1 MKKEMTIQ
9 QAAQLTGYHEA
20 TLTKACQD
28 GRIKA
33 RRAGKRWIVETP
45 SLLDFGQRKP
55 HKAVREAVQENQL
68 ELPEKQPE
76 APNMPNMNE
85 LAKAWEDELQRIAEI
100 DEKAENEA
108 LAARND
114 GLQAIVPETRSAR
127 HTVPESWKEVPIAT
141 YEDLLEQYH
150 RGIAEGFHMAMA
162 YIKSYTEEDPE
173 E

>member
-28 GRIKA
+28 GKIKA

-45 SLLDFGQRKP
+45 SLLEFGQRKP

-68 ELPEKQPE
+68 ELTEKQPE
-76 APNMPNMNE
+76 APNMNE
-85 LAKAWEDELQRIAEI
+85 LAKAWEEELQRIAEI
-100 DEKAENEA
+100 DEEAEKEA
-108 LAARND
+108 LAARNE
-114 GLQAIVPETRSAR
+114 GLQAIIPETRSAR
-127 HTVPESWKEVPIAT
+127 HTAPEDWKKVLIAT

-150 RGIAEGFHMAMA
+150 RGVAEGFHMAMA
-162 YIKSYTEEDPE
+162 YLKEYAEEDPE

>member
-20 TLTKACQD
+20 TLTRACQE
-28 GRIKA
+28 GQIKT
-33 RRAGKRWIVETP
+33 RRAGRRWLVETP
-45 SLLDFGQRKP
+45 SLLEFGQRKP
-55 HKAVREAVQENQL
+55 HKAARETVQENQL
-68 ELPEKQPE
+68 ELTEENPQTPEIEKLAEEWETIAAQE
-76 APNMPNMNE
+76 AT
-85 LAKAWEDELQRIAEI
+85 II
-100 DEKAENEA
+100 
-108 LAARND
+108 
-114 GLQAIVPETRSAR
+114 PETRSAR
-127 HTVPESWKEVPIAT
+127 HTVPEDWKEVLIAT

>member
-20 TLTKACQD
+20 TLTKACQE

-55 HKAVREAVQENQL
+55 HKATRETVQENQL
-68 ELPEKQPE
+68 DLPEKQPE
-76 APNMPNMNE
+76 APDMNE

-100 DEKAENEA
+100 DQEAEKEA
-108 LAARND
+108 LAARNE
-114 GLQAIVPETRSAR
+114 GLQAIIPETRSAR
-127 HTVPESWKEVPIAT
+127 HTAPEDWKNVLIAT

>member
-9 QAAQLTGYHEA
+9 QAAQLTGDHEA
-20 TLTKACQD
+20 TLTKACQE

-55 HKAVREAVQENQL
+55 HKATRETVQENQL
-68 ELPEKQPE
+68 DLPEKQPE
-76 APNMPNMNE
+76 APDMNE

-100 DEKAENEA
+100 DQEAEKEA
-108 LAARND
+108 LAARNE
-114 GLQAIVPETRSAR
+114 GLQAIIPETRSAR
-127 HTVPESWKEVPIAT
+127 HTAPEDWKNVLIAT

>member
-20 TLTKACQD
+20 TLTKACQE

-55 HKAVREAVQENQL
+55 HKATRETVQENQL
-68 ELPEKQPE
+68 ELPEKQQE
-76 APNMPNMNE
+76 APDMNE

-100 DEKAENEA
+100 DQEAEKEA
-108 LAARND
+108 LAARNE
-114 GLQAIVPETRSAR
+114 GLQAIIPETRSAR
-127 HTVPESWKEVPIAT
+127 HTAPEDWKNVLIAT

>member
-9 QAAQLTGYHEA
+9 QAAQLTGYNES
-20 TLTKACQD
+20 TLTRACQD

-45 SLLDFGQRKP
+45 SLLEFGQRKP
-55 HKAVREAVQENQL
+55 HKATRETVQENQL
-68 ELPEKQPE
+68 ELTEKQPE
-76 APNMPNMNE
+76 APDTNE
-85 LAKAWEDELQRIAEI
+85 LAKAWEDESQRIAEI
-100 DEKAENEA
+100 YEEAEKEAMAALNEGA
-108 LAARND
+108 
-114 GLQAIVPETRSAR
+114 QIIVPETRSAR

-141 YEDLLEQYH
+141 YENLLEQYH

-162 YIKSYTEEDPE
+162 YIKSYTEEDSE

>member
-20 TLTKACQD
+20 TLTKACQE

-55 HKAVREAVQENQL
+55 HKATRETVQENQL
-68 ELPEKQPE
+68 DLPEKQPE
-76 APNMPNMNE
+76 APDMNE

-100 DEKAENEA
+100 DQEAEKEA
-108 LAARND
+108 LAARNE
-114 GLQAIVPETRSAR
+114 GLQAIIPETRSAR
-127 HTVPESWKEVPIAT
+127 HTAPEDWKNVLIAT
-141 YEDLLEQYH
+141 YEDLLEQYR
-150 RGIAEGFHMAMA
+150 RGFAEGHRQALA
-162 YIKSYTEEDPE
+162 YREAGAKE
-173 E
+173 

>member
-20 TLTKACQD
+20 TLTKACQE

-55 HKAVREAVQENQL
+55 HKATRETVQENQL
-68 ELPEKQPE
+68 DLPEKQPE
-76 APNMPNMNE
+76 APDMNG
-85 LAKAWEDELQRIAEI
+85 LAKAWEDELQRIVEI
-100 DEKAENEA
+100 DQEAEKEA
-108 LAARND
+108 LAARNE
-114 GLQAIVPETRSAR
+114 GLQAIIPETRSAR
-127 HTVPESWKEVPIAT
+127 HTAPEDWKNVLIAT

>member
-45 SLLDFGQRKP
+45 SLLEFGQRKP
-55 HKAVREAVQENQL
+55 HKATRETVQDNQL

-76 APNMPNMNE
+76 APDMEE

-100 DEKAENEA
+100 DQEAENEA
-108 LAARND
+108 LAARNE
-114 GLQAIVPETRSAR
+114 GPQTIIPETRSAR
-127 HTVPESWKEVPIAT
+127 HTAPEDWKKVLIAT
-141 YEDLLEQYH
+141 YEDLLKQYH
-150 RGIAEGFHMAMA
+150 RGVAEGFHMAMA
-162 YIKSYTEEDPE
+162 YLKEYAEEEPE